1 MNRVTT
7 LAGVG
12 VLLLGGVAVTVR
24 QAQSQSAKGVVI
36 LQPTSPG
43 TAQVGHSNVNG
54 SVRGGNFAN
63 TNLGSTGFTAVLTA
77 PSSINPALFLTS
89 PILATTSTGNG
100 IVSLTSGSGS
110 CGVLGSAISGAGVCG
125 RAGGAGAYGI
135 EGQGNGLGLAGYFNG
150 GNVQMTGNLGVGV
163 APSAFPLQFASTLG
177 DKISLYGNTGA
188 HYGLGIQSGTL
199 QIHADAVG
207 GDIAFGYGTSA
218 AMTET
223 MRVHG
228 NGNVTIGTT
237 FQTAKLEV
245 LNTTGRAIRG
255 VSTAASF
262 FPFSDT
268 AGVVGEGSGSG
279 RPGVVGFSDYVGM
292 LGYSNSTS
300 GYAIFGRN
308 DQTGASAWAVYA
320 SGRFGAS
327 GTKSFRI
334 DHPEDPT
341 NKYLLHYCSEGPE
354 PLNVYSGN
362 VTTDAK
368 GYATVQMPSYFA
380 DINKDFRYQLTVIDT
395 SDDFVMAKVASEI
408 ENNEFVV
415 RTSAPGVKV
424 SWRVEA
430 TRNDRWV
437 QHYGAPVE
445 VDKPEGERGGYQ
457 HPELYGQPANRTS
470 ALPVA
475 PKRQ

>member
-7 LAGVG
+7 IAGVG
-12 VLLLGGVAVTVR
+12 ALLLGGLAITVR
-24 QAQSQSAKGVVI
+24 QAESQSAKGVVI
-36 LQPTSPG
+36 LQPTTPG

-63 TNLGSTGFTAVLTA
+63 TNLGATGFTAVLTA
-77 PSSINPALFLTS
+77 PSSISPALFLPS
-89 PILATTSTGNG
+89 PILANTSTGNG

-110 CGVLGSAISGAGVCG
+110 CGVLGSAVSGAGVCG
-125 RAGGAGAYGI
+125 RAGGAGASGI

-150 GNVQMTGNLGVGV
+150 GNVQMTGNLGV
-163 APSAFPLQFASTLG
+163 
-177 DKISLYGNTGA
+177 D
-188 HYGLGIQSGTL
+188 GI
-199 QIHADAVG
+199 
-207 GDIAFGYGTSA
+207 
-218 AMTET
+218 
-223 MRVHG
+223 
-228 NGNVTIGTT
+228 VTIGTT

-255 VSTAASF
+255 VCTAASF

-268 AGVVGEGSGSG
+268 AGVVGEGAGA
-279 RPGVVGFSDYVGM
+279 PHAGVLGFSDYVGV

-300 GYAIFGRN
+300 GYAIFGKN
-308 DQTGASAWAVYA
+308 DQTGVSAWAVYA
-320 SGRFGAS
+320 NGRFGAS

-395 SDDFVMAKVASEI
+395 SDDFVMAKVAHEI

-415 RTSAPGVKV
+415 RTSAPNVKV

-437 QHYGAPVE
+437 QRYGAPVE

-457 HPELYGQPANRTS
+457 HPELYGQPVNRSS
-470 ALPVA
+470 AVPMA
-475 PKRQ
+475 PRRQ